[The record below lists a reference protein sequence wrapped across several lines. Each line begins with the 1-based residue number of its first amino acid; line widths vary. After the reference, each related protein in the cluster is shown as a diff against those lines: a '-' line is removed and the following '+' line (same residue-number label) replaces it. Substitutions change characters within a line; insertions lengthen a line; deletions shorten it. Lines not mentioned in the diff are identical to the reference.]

1 MRNAQLL
8 LIQIVSLKRLL
19 SIFPAMLALTVC
31 QELLNAVLF
40 FFFLLIFLH
49 SLYDAQKVGWLIRS
63 KFLKQQREKEF
74 SY

>member
-49 SLYDAQKVGWLIRS
+49 SLYDAQKVRWLIRS